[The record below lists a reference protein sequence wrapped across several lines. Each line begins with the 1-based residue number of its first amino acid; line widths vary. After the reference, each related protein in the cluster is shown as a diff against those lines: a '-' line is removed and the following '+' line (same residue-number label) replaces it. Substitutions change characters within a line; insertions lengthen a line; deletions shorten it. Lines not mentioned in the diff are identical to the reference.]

1 MYKKWEG
8 GGQGH
13 VTMQMIICEKS
24 DKSQKRWMESGNKSV
39 GALKQNQ
46 QLLEKIN
53 ISRIM
58 NAAV

>member
-1 MYKKWEG
+1 V
-8 GGQGH
+8 GQGH
-13 VTMQMIICEKS
+13 VNMQMIICEKS